1 MLSPLELLSAAST
14 RMGHHSPQIRY
25 DSQVSDKNIH
35 LTKQT
40 CPSEILYLY
49 LLHNQYI
56 TL

>member
-1 MLSPLELLSAAST
+1 MKLKSKYTFLLVLAGMC
-14 RMGHHSPQIRY
+14 R
-25 DSQVSDKNIH
+25 